1 MSATRKST
9 KTSPMQVSP
18 ILGAARATIGEASGS
33 LVSAA
38 SEFSHSFEVDVA
50 LVSPDPD
57 QPRRHVDPEALAALA
72 ATLAC
77 EGQLQPILLRPDPMT
92 RGRWIIV
99 AGERRWRAAKLNGW
113 TKLLAIVHRGDPE
126 IASLLENLQ
135 RVDLSPL
142 EEARGINRLLS
153 EKGWTQEQ
161 AAAAL
166 GKGTSDISGTLRIM
180 RLPASVLDDLLAA
193 DPPPA
198 KNVLI
203 ELARIEAPAVLAR
216 LAAQARAGRLTI
228 KAVRDARDRE
238 AAGKA
243 APPGE
248 PQRPAIPPAKPST
261 GRSGWPAVLRA
272 AQMLTA
278 MAATEHAVSAEE
290 AQVLRALR
298 TAIDATLRRHALDEG
313 VAGAA

>member
-1 MSATRKST
+1 VSAARKSGKLCLT
-9 KTSPMQVSP
+9 KASP

-50 LVSPDPD
+50 LVSPDPE
-57 QPRRHVDPEALAALA
+57 QPRRYVDPEALG
-72 ATLAC
+72 TLASTLARD
-77 EGQLQPILLRPDPMT
+77 GQLQPVLLRPDPRT
-92 RGRWIIV
+92 RGHWIIV

-113 TKLLAIVHRGDPE
+113 TKLLAIVHHGDPE

-142 EEARGINRLLS
+142 EEARGINRLLT

-161 AAAAL
+161 AAVAL

-203 ELARIEAPAVLAR
+203 ELARIEAPAALAR
-216 LAAQARAGRLTI
+216 LAARAREGRLTI
-228 KAVRDARDRE
+228 KAVRDARE
-238 AAGKA
+238 KELA
-243 APPGE
+243 APGE
-248 PQRPAIPPAKPST
+248 WPRGTTPPAKPARDPSE
-261 GRSGWPAVLRA
+261 GRAGWPVVVRA
-272 AQMLTA
+272 AQTVAA
-278 MAATEHAVSAEE
+278 MATEKRAVSAEE
-290 AQVLRALR
+290 AQVLRTLR
-298 TAIDATLRRHALDEG
+298 AAIDAALHRYRPE
-313 VAGAA
+313 